1 MKLKKYL
8 YIIIVVF
15 IVTFLLYLLFNNS
28 YELFSANKKIC
39 CFYVYFEKDQSYIE
53 NFDYFLKHAI
63 VDEMDYFIIVNGE
76 CSVNIP
82 VRSNI
87 KVFRR
92 PNIGYDFG
100 AYSYAIKELKN
111 ANSNIMNYDY
121 YFFVNTSVK
130 GPYLRDQSKKWYQY
144 FIELF
149 DKPDIKVVGT
159 TINTFKPD
167 GIDDC
172 QHPRSNEFNSL
183 QKIYNKSPP
192 YSHIQSM
199 FFCIDNEYFKILDD
213 IHFFDEEK
221 LNEYSNFCYTVH
233 MKEIG
238 LSQHAIIRGFNLN
251 SILKEYR
258 GRDYRTLTENINKS
272 ETGQEVN
279 DPYQEGTFFG
289 RSIDPYDVIF
299 FKNNRGIKINA

>member
-1 MKLKKYL
+1 MKLKKYIFL
-8 YIIIVVF
+8 IFAICIIALLLKICFTLFDFSVE
-15 IVTFLLYLLFNNS
+15 TFTTD
-28 YELFSANKKIC
+28 KKIC
-39 CFYVYFEKDQSYIE
+39 CFYSYFEKNQLYID

-63 VDEMDYFIIVNGE
+63 VDEIDYFIIVNGE

-121 YFFVNTSVK
+121 YFFVNTSMK
-130 GPYLRDQSKKWYQY
+130 GPYLRDQSKLWYQY

-149 DKPDIKVVGT
+149 DKPDIKIVGT
-159 TINTFKPD
+159 TINMYKYDTFGDFSLKP
-167 GIDDC
+167 
-172 QHPRSNEFNSL
+172 
-183 QKIYNKSPP
+183 IYNKPP
-192 YSHIQSM
+192 LYSHVQSM

-213 IHFFDEEK
+213 IHFFNEEE
-221 LNEYSNFCYTVH
+221 LNNQKDMNYVISY
-233 MKEIG
+233 KELG

-272 ETGQEVN
+272 ETGQEFD
-279 DPYQEGTFFG
+279 DPYYEGNFFG

-299 FKNNRGIKINA
+299 FKNNRGIK